1 MHTSVRGSQE
11 PLTPSERIAESIL
24 NLLDEPDCSD
34 KHWRAPIFR
43 RLPERIAENAAYN
56 YKETYIFEGRH
67 DANLH
72 LLETFGKSTKHSIP
86 LNATDDDLQALSKRI
101 VQEIKSFSNWLLNR
115 SDKVVSLLHYA
126 QKYDVN
132 LSSLDNPAITPKGL
146 FTRLTDENWWLH
158 RLRKT
163 HARKLEQQARD
174 IGLVHQRKGSYVS
187 DETLQRRKEQKKRNQ
202 RILEGLLAINEADE
216 SLTLSELAEHS
227 LANPR
232 VRRSELMV
240 RIFGF
245 EFIANE
251 LGHAGEFYTIT
262 CPSRMHARLSGSC
275 KANPKYDGTT
285 PKQAQKYLNKVWSR
299 IRAKLDREDLDIYGF
314 RIAEPQHDGT
324 PHWHMLVFMPPE
336 HSEKVCNIF
345 ERYALETD
353 GDEPG
358 AIKHRFTA
366 IAIDKSKGSAVG
378 YIAKYISK
386 NIDGYG
392 LEHDIDGSPI
402 QEAAERVEAWASTWG
417 IRQFQQVG
425 GAPVSIWRELRRIN
439 NAPEGILQQAQQ
451 AADQGKWAQFIQ
463 LMGGVTSKRKDN
475 PIKLMKVECK
485 ELGKYGDPIGQKI
498 CGVETDTIQLPTRL
512 HQWRIEKCAVNTEP
526 TERRSAKRPSGSD
539 NGSDREA
546 AFAAQPPW
554 SSVNNCTI
562 IFYRIATR
570 CFSMPFNELGLG
582 MGMKRPDAILLCF
595 ASN

>member
-1 MHTSVRGSQE
+1 MHTSVHGGQE
-11 PLTPSERIAESIL
+11 PLTPSERIAENIL
-24 NLLDEPDCSD
+24 NLLDEPDGSD
-34 KHWRAPIFR
+34 KRWRAPIFR

-101 VQEIKSFSNWLLNR
+101 VQEIKSFSNCLLNR
-115 SDKVVSLLHYA
+115 ADKVVSLLHYA
-126 QKYDVN
+126 KKYDVN

-146 FTRLTDENWWLH
+146 FTRLTDENWWLR
-158 RLRKT
+158 RLRK
-163 HARKLEQQARD
+163 AYALKLEQHARD

-187 DETLQRRKEQKKRNQ
+187 DETLQRRREQKKRNQ
-202 RILEGLLAINEADE
+202 RILERLLAINEADE

-227 LANPR
+227 LANPQ

-240 RIFGF
+240 RIFSF

-251 LGHAGEFYTIT
+251 LGHMGEFYIIT

-299 IRAKLDREDLDIYGF
+299 IRAKLDRDDLDIYGF

-336 HSEKVCNIF
+336 HSEKVRKIF
-345 ERYALETD
+345 ERYALEID

-358 AIKHRFTA
+358 ALKHRFTA

-392 LEHDIDGSPI
+392 LDHDIDGSPI

-425 GAPVSIWRELRRIN
+425 GAPVSIWRELRKIS

-451 AADQGKWAQFIQ
+451 AADQGKWWQFIQ

-475 PIKLMKVECK
+475 PIKLMKIESK

-498 CGVETDTIQLPTRL
+498 CGVETDSIQLPIRL

-526 TERRSAKRPSGSD
+526 TERRSAKRLSGSD
-539 NGSDREA
+539 NGSDRED

-554 SSVNNCTI
+554 SSVNNCTNDNNHTNS
-562 IFYRIATR
+562 RIN
-570 CFSMPFNELGLG
+570 S
-582 MGMKRPDAILLCF
+582 I
-595 ASN
+595 

>member
-1 MHTSVRGSQE
+1 MHTSIRDSQE
-11 PLTPSERIAESIL
+11 LITPGEQIAESIL
-24 NLLDEPDCSD
+24 SLLDEPDSSD
-34 KHWRAPIFR
+34 KRWRASIFQ
-43 RLPERIAENAAYN
+43 RLPERFAENAAYD

-67 DANLH
+67 NANQG
-72 LLETFGKSTKHSIP
+72 LLKAYGKLNKYSIP
-86 LNATDDDLQALSKRI
+86 LNATDDDLKTLSKRI
-101 VQEIKSFSNWLLNR
+101 VTEIKDFSNFLLNR
-115 SDKVVSLLHYA
+115 TDKIASLLHYA

-132 LSSLDNPAITPKGL
+132 LPSLDNPSITEKGIY
-146 FTRLTDENWWLH
+146 TRLTDETWWLR

-163 HARKLEQQARD
+163 HARNLEQGAIRS
-174 IGLVHQRKGSYVS
+174 GFVHQRKGKYVS
-187 DETLQRRKEQKKRNQ
+187 DETLQRRREQKKRNQ
-202 RILEGLLAINEADE
+202 RILEGLLAINELDE
-216 SLTLSELAEHS
+216 GLTLSELAEHS

-251 LGHAGEFYTIT
+251 LAHAGEFYTIT

-299 IRAKLDREDLDIYGF
+299 IRAKLDRDELDVYGF

-336 HSEKVCNIF
+336 HSEKVHKIF
-345 ERYALETD
+345 QRYALETD

-358 AIKHRFTA
+358 ALKHRFTA
-366 IAIDKSKGSAVG
+366 IAVDKSKGSAVG

-392 LEHDIDGSPI
+392 LEHDIDGNPI

-417 IRQFQQVG
+417 IRQFQQIG
-425 GAPVSIWRELRRIN
+425 GAPVSIWRELRKIS

-451 AADQGKWAQFIQ
+451 AANQGKWWQFIQ
-463 LMGGVTSKRKDN
+463 LMGGTTAKRKDN
-475 PIKLMKVECK
+475 PIKLMKMESK

-498 CGVETDTIQLPTRL
+498 CGVKTESIQLPTRL
-512 HQWRIEKCAVNTEP
+512 HQWRIERCAVNTEQA
-526 TERRSAKRPSGSD
+526 ERRSAKRPSGS
-539 NGSDREA
+539 GSDRED

-554 SSVNNCTI
+554 SSVNNCTKYNNPVDKDSI
-562 IFYRIATR
+562 
-570 CFSMPFNELGLG
+570 
-582 MGMKRPDAILLCF
+582 
-595 ASN
+595 